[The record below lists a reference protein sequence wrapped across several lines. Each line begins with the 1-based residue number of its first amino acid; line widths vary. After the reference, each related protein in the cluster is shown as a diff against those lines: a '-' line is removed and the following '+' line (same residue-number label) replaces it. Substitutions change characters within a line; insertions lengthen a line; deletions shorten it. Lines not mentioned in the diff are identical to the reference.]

1 MIRSTKS
8 FFKDQVTVDETEWL
22 SLCGTSIGIDVKHL
36 LEIGQISS
44 PLRFKDEKLVE
55 MITYDPFFE
64 MYLRSGLLDN
74 TTVDF
79 FTQNEKPQWML
90 KALEIGSKQHNLKY
104 GEAYVL
110 PKKGQRKKSKK
121 RTTNSKRGNSSKK

>member
-1 MIRSTKS
+1 
-8 FFKDQVTVDETEWL
+8 
-22 SLCGTSIGIDVKHL
+22 
-36 LEIGQISS
+36 
-44 PLRFKDEKLVE
+44 